1 MKNLD
6 WKNLHEL
13 KALLIY
19 KKLKESKKTR
29 VKRELNKDN
38 IFSKDKLPSVMNK
51 LENIRYLDTEGKKG
65 LSHVSDRNK
74 KIWKKYKNTPI
85 RELEKII
92 KERITRILNNH
103 KDFE

>member
-6 WKNLHEL
+6 WKTLYEL

-29 VKRELNKDN
+29 VRRELSKDN

-65 LSHVSDRNK
+65 LAHVSGKNK
-74 KIWKKYKNTPI
+74 EIWKKHKNTPI

-92 KERITRILNNH
+92 NERITKILNNH
-103 KDFE
+103 KDFK